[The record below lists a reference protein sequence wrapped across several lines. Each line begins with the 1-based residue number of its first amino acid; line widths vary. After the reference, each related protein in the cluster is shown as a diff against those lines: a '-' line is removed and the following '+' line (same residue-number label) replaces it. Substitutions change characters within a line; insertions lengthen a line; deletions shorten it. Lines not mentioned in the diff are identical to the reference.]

1 MFRTPMT
8 IASRLL
14 FILISI
20 GLLGLAACSLPQVQA
35 EDRVFLDRS
44 LEFLDA
50 YSLDKQ
56 IFEETPVGGL
66 SGLTY
71 DRKRDR
77 FYVISDDRSKLA
89 PARFYTLQVKLD
101 GQKSDREATPQD
113 YRPSIETVTI
123 EDVTFL
129 KNAEGQT
136 YTEGSIDPE
145 DIALSANNTVFVVSE
160 GDPRY
165 QEDGIDPFVEEY
177 DLQTGQSIQPFPLP
191 PYYIPDA
198 PEETQTQGVQTNLGF
213 EALTLNFGGSLPNG
227 EPFRVFVATESA
239 LLQDVDETPPAD
251 DSQPEGA
258 KTRLL
263 HYLVTDNRPQILA
276 EHLYRLDAAPLM
288 TPSNGLTDLVSID
301 NGGHFLSLERTY
313 GFGGFG
319 AKIFQLAFGDA
330 TDISGYENLQGNV
343 SRFVPIRKQLM
354 LDLKDLDIPLDNLEG
369 MTLGPNLP
377 DGSQSLLLV
386 SDDNFQEDQI
396 TQFLLFR
403 ILASG

>member
-1 MFRTPMT
+1 MFRTPLS
-8 IASRLL
+8 IGKRLL
-14 FILISI
+14 LAIVAI
-20 GLLGLAACSLPQVQA
+20 GLSWLAACSLPQVQA
-35 EDRVFLDRS
+35 EDRVFLDLS
-44 LEFLDA
+44 LKFLDA
-50 YSLDKQ
+50 YSFDKQ
-56 IFEETPVGGL
+56 TFEETPVGGL

-71 DRKRDR
+71 DRQRDR
-77 FYVISDDRSKLA
+77 FYAISDDRSKLA
-89 PARFYTLQVKLD
+89 PSRFYTLQVKLD
-101 GQKSDREATPQD
+101 GENRDR
-113 YRPSIETVTI
+113 IETISV
-123 EDVTFL
+123 EGVTFL

-136 YTEGSIDPE
+136 YKQGHLDPE
-145 DIALSANNTVFVVSE
+145 DITLSPNNTVFVVSE

-165 QEDGIDPFVEEY
+165 QEDGIDPFIEEY
-177 DLQTGQSIQPFPLP
+177 DLQTGQSLQQFPLP

-198 PEETQTQGVQTNLGF
+198 PEEIQTQGVQTNLGF

-239 LLQDVDETPPAD
+239 LLQDIDESPPTD
-251 DSQPEGA
+251 ESQPEGA

-313 GFGGFG
+313 GLGGFG

-330 TDISGYENLQGNV
+330 TDISGYDTLKGDV
-343 SRFVPIRKQLM
+343 SRIVPIRKQLM

-369 MTLGPNLP
+369 MTLGPDLP

-386 SDDNFQEDQI
+386 SDDNFEEKQV
-396 TQFLLFR
+396 TQFLLFC
-403 ILASG
+403 ISDNH

>member
-1 MFRTPMT
+1 MFRTPF
-8 IASRLL
+8 SLPPRLL
-14 FILISI
+14 LILISI
-20 GLLGLAACSLPQVQA
+20 GLSWLAACSLPQVQA
-35 EDRVFLDRS
+35 EDRVFLDLS

-50 YSLDKQ
+50 HSLDKPT
-56 IFEETPVGGL
+56 FEEIPVGGL

-71 DRKRDR
+71 DRQRDR
-77 FYVISDDRSKLA
+77 FYAISDDRSKLA

-101 GQKSDREATPQD
+101 RQNPS
-113 YRPSIETVTI
+113 RPSIETVTV
-123 EDVTFL
+123 EGVTVL

-136 YTEGSIDPE
+136 YKQGYIDPE
-145 DIALSANNTVFVVSE
+145 DIELSPNQTVFVVSE

-165 QEDGIDPFVEEY
+165 QEYGIDPFIEEY
-177 DLQTGQSIQPFPLP
+177 DLQTGQSLQQFPLP

-198 PEETQTQGVQTNLGF
+198 PEATQTQGVQTNMGF

-227 EPFRVFVATESA
+227 EPFRVFVATETA
-239 LLQDVDETPPAD
+239 LIQDRDETPATD
-251 DSQPEGA
+251 ESQPEGA
-258 KTRLL
+258 KARLL

-276 EHLYRLDAAPLM
+276 EHLYQLDVAPLM

-301 NGGHFLSLERTY
+301 PGGHFLSLERTY
-313 GFGGFG
+313 GLGGFG

-330 TDISGYENLQGNV
+330 TDISGYQTLNGESSGIL
-343 SRFVPIRKQLM
+343 PIRKQLV

-386 SDDNFQEDQI
+386 SDDNFLDEQK
-396 TQFLLFR
+396 TKFLLFR
-403 ILASG
+403 IVNNSPRGGLS

>member
-1 MFRTPMT
+1 MFRTPFS

-14 FILISI
+14 LILISI
-20 GLLGLAACSLPQVQA
+20 SLSGLAACSLPQVQA

-44 LEFLDA
+44 LKFLDA

-71 DRKRDR
+71 DRQRDR
-77 FYVISDDRSKLA
+77 FYAISDDRSKLA

-101 GQKSDREATPQD
+101 GQNSDRIETI
-113 YRPSIETVTI
+113 SIEG
-123 EDVTFL
+123 VTFL

-136 YTEGSIDPE
+136 YQQGHIDPE
-145 DIALSANNTVFVVSE
+145 DIALSPNNTVFVVSE

-165 QEDGIDPFVEEY
+165 QEDGIDPFIQEY
-177 DLQTGQSIQPFPLP
+177 DLQTGQSIQQFPLP

-198 PEETQTQGVQTNLGF
+198 PEANQTQGVQTNIGF

-227 EPFRVFVATESA
+227 EPFRVFAATEAA
-239 LLQDVDETPPAD
+239 LLQDVDESASAD
-251 DSQPEGA
+251 ESLPEGVKA
-258 KTRLL
+258 RLL

-313 GFGGFG
+313 GLGGFG

-330 TDISGYENLQGNV
+330 TDISGYDSLKGDV
-343 SRFVPIRKQLM
+343 SRFVPIRKQLV

-369 MTLGPNLP
+369 MTLGPNFP
-377 DGSQSLLLV
+377 DGSQSLILV
-386 SDDNFQEDQI
+386 SDDNFQEQQV
-396 TQFLLFR
+396 TQFLLFC
-403 ILASG
+403 ISASG